1 MSNPYFDPT
10 IQDQYYD
17 TGGTM
22 PKKPG
27 PNIDWSGVASGI
39 AGLGLNAYAMA
50 NQGNRRLNQGIAP
63 SQYDLNSAPAYT
75 AGNAQYEASTAKSQG
90 ATGGEIASAT
100 GQGAATGASIGS
112 VIPGIGTAVGAAVGG
127 VVGAASSLIGGGA
140 RAARQRKERE
150 AALRR
155 VAGAQQQYNAQDVA
169 FRNQQ
174 NQMQEYYR
182 RMNPYNREYAVNQT
196 HF

>member
-17 TGGTM
+17 TGSSL

-27 PNIDWSGVASGI
+27 PNVDWTGAATGI

-50 NQGNRRLNQGIAP
+50 NQGRRLNQGIAP
-63 SQYDLNSAPAYT
+63 SQYDLNSAPSYT
-75 AGNAQYEASTAKSQG
+75 GGNAQYEASTAKSQG
-90 ATGGEIASAT
+90 ATGGEVLGGTS
-100 GQGAATGASIGS
+100 QGAAAGTAIL
-112 VIPGIGTAVGAAVGG
+112 PGIGTAVGA
-127 VVGAASSLIGGGA
+127 VVGAASSLIGGAA
-140 RAARQRKERE
+140 RADRQRKERE

-155 VAGAQQQYNAQDVA
+155 VAGAQLQYNAQDVA

-174 NQMQEYYR
+174 NQMQGYFR
-182 RMNPYNREYAVNQT
+182 RVNPYNREYAVNQT
-196 HF
+196 RF